1 MDKALLRPGRFDR
14 HITIDLPTMIERKEI
29 LEKHLGRVVLEEEKE
44 VYSNRLASLT
54 PGSDEKLS
62 LKFEE
67 T

>member
-62 LKFEE
+62 LKLEE